1 MAVQLSVAVRNA
13 MLDVIET
20 TVGAS
25 AKLRFY
31 SGAPPANCAAAR
43 TGTLLCEIA
52 APADWQSAASNG
64 AKLLAGTWTGT
75 GLAAAGAGTA
85 AGHYALMDSAGT
97 TCHEQG
103 TITTTGS
110 GGDLTLDNVSIAN
123 GQAVSVTAFSKTA
136 PNA

>member
-1 MAVQLSVAVRNA
+1 MTVQLSVAVRNA

-31 SGAPPANCAAAR
+31 SGAPPANTAAAR

-52 APADWQSAASNG
+52 APADWQSNAANG
-64 AKLLAGTWTGT
+64 TKLLAGTWSGT
-75 GLAAAGAGTA
+75 GLAAAGGGTV
-85 AGHYALMDSAGT
+85 AGHYAMMDSAGA

-103 TITTTGS
+103 NITVTG
-110 GGDLTLDNVSIAN
+110 GGRDLTLDNVSIAN
-123 GQAVSVTAFSKTA
+123 GQAVSVTAFGKTA